1 MVIAVLALIGV
12 LDAAYLSLYK
22 LGIIG
27 GLTCTIGSCEQVQ
40 NSPQSALFGIPVSVD
55 ALTRFEDSS
64 DADIRDFDLDDV
76 AVGDFLEVRGV
87 EDPDNA
93 VLAAELRRDDADD
106 EVTVQGTVDEVT
118 AGEAL
123 TLLGIT
129 VVVDGGTEYRDA
141 ADNPMGAS
149 DFFAAVSTGTSV
161 KAKGVDL
168 GAGVLG
174 AEELELEPED

>member
-1 MVIAVLALIGV
+1 MLLVVEHPLGMIHEVAKIRVQPPVL
-12 LDAAYLSLYK
+12 
-22 LGIIG
+22 
-27 GLTCTIGSCEQVQ
+27 
-40 NSPQSALFGIPVSVD
+40 
-55 ALTRFEDSS
+55 
-64 DADIRDFDLDDV
+64 V
-76 AVGDFLEVRGV
+76 AEFLC
-87 EDPDNA
+87 
-93 VLAAELRRDDADD
+93 LAAELRRDDADD

-168 GAGVLG
+168 GGGVLG